1 MCVLQCSAHTYYKK
15 KAILRRGLF
24 LYTPHCSAEEQDGQ
38 IQTAGPTLTVHK
50 GAHAQTLASTQVCSS
65 LHPPFPPPSPRISVR
80 SICSACAAKSFCFIL
95 TESSEQTCPVCAA
108 GLTPDMQMHLISAT
122 VLKIELHACAC
133 DVGVH
138 VCRNNLVPLCL
149 AEQQRRF
156 LFLPHS

>member
-1 MCVLQCSAHTYYKK
+1 MCVCVFCNARHTHTIK

-38 IQTAGPTLTVHK
+38 IQTAGPTLTTHK

-65 LHPPFPPPSPRISVR
+65 LPSPRISVR

-108 GLTPDMQMHLISAT
+108 GLTPDMQMHVISAT
-122 VLKIELHACAC
+122 VLKIELHARAC

-149 AEQQRRF
+149 AEQQRIF

>member
-1 MCVLQCSAHTYYKK
+1 MCVLQCSTHTYYKK
-15 KAILRRGLF
+15 KSNSQEGIVPVHPSLFRGRTGWTDPNGRPHAHRAQRRACTDLGVHSGVLF
-24 LYTPHCSAEEQDGQ
+24 S
-38 IQTAGPTLTVHK
+38 
-50 GAHAQTLASTQVCSS
+50 
-65 LHPPFPPPSPRISVR
+65 PPLPPPSPWISVR

-149 AEQQRRF
+149 AEQQRIF